1 MKIFDATII
10 GGAGLSGGVP
20 NKPDGIE
27 APATAGG

>member
-1 MKIFDATII
+1 MKTFDAMI

-27 APATAGG
+27 ASVSAGG